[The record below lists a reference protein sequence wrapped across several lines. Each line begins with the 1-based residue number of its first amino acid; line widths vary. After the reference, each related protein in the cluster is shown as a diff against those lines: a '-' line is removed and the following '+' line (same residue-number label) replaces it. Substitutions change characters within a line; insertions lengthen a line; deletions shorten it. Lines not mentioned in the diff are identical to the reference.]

1 MADNQHVNKV
11 VYGSTVLIDLT
22 ADTVTADKILA
33 SYTAHDA
40 TGNTI
45 TGTCDFDVNS
55 QDANVKV
62 AEILSG
68 KTAYARGTKLTGTMP
83 NNGSVSLTISTLDDS
98 VSIAQGYH
106 DGSGKVSILDTE
118 KAKLIAANIKQGIT
132 ILGVTGTLAVA
143 QAPAYTNLLDAAID
157 MDGNIIGH
165 TPMYKNMRY
174 NSSSGAPVANPGTNI
189 TGLLPVKNGDVVRIR
204 WKGNTDISYQ
214 SIKFFKSDRTQ
225 VKVGYISF
233 SNVGKGHAGTAINV
247 NAANGVVDFEFKASS
262 SETNGAAYFSIV
274 LYDTLENVIVTTNE
288 EII

>member
-22 ADTVTADKILA
+22 ADTVTADKILT

-83 NNGSVSLTISTLDDS
+83 NNGAVSLTISSLDDS

-106 DGSGKVSILDTE
+106 DGSGNVSILATE
-118 KAKLIAANIKQGIT
+118 KAKLIAATPKTTSQTVLPGEGYDY
-132 ILGVTGTLAVA
+132 LSQVDV
-143 QAPAYTNLLDAAID
+143 AAIPYVETD
-157 MDGNIIGH
+157 
-165 TPMYKNMRY
+165 
-174 NSSSGAPVANPGTNI
+174 NSAG
-189 TGLLPVKNGDVVRIR
+189 
-204 WKGNTDISYQ
+204 
-214 SIKFFKSDRTQ
+214 
-225 VKVGYISF
+225 
-233 SNVGKGHAGTAINV
+233 GKTVTIAGE
-247 NAANGVVDFEFKASS
+247 G
-262 SETNGAAYFSIV
+262 
-274 LYDTLENVIVTTNE
+274 
-288 EII
+288 